1 MPATAVT
8 VTRPTIDGVTVPAA
22 VASDATNGNVVPNLA
37 GLILTLNNTDA
48 SNPHTINFVTPVTH
62 GGYAVADKSVVLAAS
77 TVKAFSNFPS
87 ESFGRNLQ
95 FTTGSATVTISAVAP
110 AS

>member
-8 VTRPTIDGVTVPAA
+8 VARPTIDGVVVPAA
-22 VASDATNGNVVPNLA
+22 VASDATNGNVLPNLA
-37 GLILTLNNTDA
+37 GLILTLNNTDT
-48 SNPHTINFVTPVTH
+48 NPHTINFVTPVTH
-62 GGYAVADKSVVLAAS
+62 GGYAVADKSVTLAAGA
-77 TVKAFSNFPS
+77 VKAFSNFPS
-87 ESFGRNLQ
+87 ESFGRNLE